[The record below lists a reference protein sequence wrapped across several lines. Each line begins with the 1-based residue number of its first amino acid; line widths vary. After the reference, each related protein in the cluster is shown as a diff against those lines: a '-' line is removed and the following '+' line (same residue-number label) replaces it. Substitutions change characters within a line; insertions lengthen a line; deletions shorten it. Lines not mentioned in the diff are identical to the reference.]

1 MPGMAVHCRCAAAA
15 AGAAAGIFA
24 AGMEAATHT
33 GHACSCTVAG
43 ANGLAIRAVDRSACS
58 CRFPG
63 LQEWGNPAEK
73 EYYDYM
79 KSYRCSGEGA

>member
-1 MPGMAVHCRCAAAA
+1 MPSGQLTKAPVPAA
-15 AGAAAGIFA
+15 
-24 AGMEAATHT
+24 
-33 GHACSCTVAG
+33 
-43 ANGLAIRAVDRSACS
+43 
-58 CRFPG
+58 FPG